1 MWESNQKVDYID
13 SEQAKKNYSELL
25 EEYEVLLTKLESVSK
40 LLEQILNILLSYNP
54 KLAEQTKEQ
63 LEKIN
68 DQTDNKEPKP

>member
-13 SEQAKKNYSELL
+13 SEQAKKSYSELL

>member
-40 LLEQILNILLSYNP
+40 LLEQILTILLSYNP